1 MKNTVNK
8 YFEVKVKMQKTQE
21 DGTQKK
27 VSEQYVIEAATFGEA
42 ERRITECLKPYIE
55 GEFDVTDIKI
65 AGYCQIISTNQ
76 DTDKFFKA
84 KVSFVTLDETTGKEK
99 KTSEL
104 YLVQSD
110 TLESAESDVKSFMN
124 DSNTA
129 KRRCQELRF
138 SGAIARPFLPCVAH
152 DVMRAGR
159 LPT

>member
-27 VSEQYVIEAATFGEA
+27 VTEQYVVEAVTFGEA

-65 AGYCQIISTNQ
+65 AGYVQIVSGDENA
-76 DTDKFFKA
+76 DKYFKA
-84 KVSFVTLDETTGKEK
+84 KVSFLTLDETTGKEK

-104 YLVQSD
+104 YLVQSE
-110 TLESAESDVKSFMN
+110 TLESAESDVKTFLN
-124 DSNTA
+124 DGNTTISSIS
-129 KRRCQELRF
+129 ET
-138 SGAIARPFLPCVAH
+138 AIL
-152 DVMRAGR
+152 DVFT
-159 LPT
+159 LD

>member
-1 MKNTVNK
+1 MKNKVNK

-27 VSEQYVIEAATFGEA
+27 VSEQYVVEAATFGEA
-42 ERRITECLKPYIE
+42 ERRITYIE

-65 AGYCQIISTNQ
+65 AGYCQIINTNQ
-76 DTDKFFKA
+76 DADKFFKA

-110 TLESAESDVKSFMN
+110 TLESAESDVKSFLN

-129 KRRCQELRF
+129 ISSISETVIL
-138 SGAIARPFLPCVAH
+138 
-152 DVMRAGR
+152 DVFQ
-159 LPT
+159 LD

>member
-27 VSEQYVIEAATFGEA
+27 VTEQYVVEAATFGEA

-65 AGYCQIISTNQ
+65 TGYVHIVNG
-76 DTDKFFKA
+76 DENADKYFKA
-84 KVSFVTLDETTGKEK
+84 KVSFLTLDETTGKEK

-104 YLVQSD
+104 YLVQSE
-110 TLESAESDVKSFMN
+110 TLESAESDVKTFLN
-124 DSNTA
+124 DGNTTISSIS
-129 KRRCQELRF
+129 ET
-138 SGAIARPFLPCVAH
+138 AIL
-152 DVMRAGR
+152 DVFT
-159 LPT
+159 LD

>member
-27 VSEQYVIEAATFGEA
+27 VSEQYVVEATTFGEA

-65 AGYCQIISTNQ
+65 EGYCQIINTNQ
-76 DTDKFFKA
+76 DADKFFKA

-110 TLESAESDVKSFMN
+110 TLESAESDVKSFLN

-129 KRRCQELRF
+129 ISSISETVIL
-138 SGAIARPFLPCVAH
+138 
-152 DVMRAGR
+152 DVFQ
-159 LPT
+159 LD

>member
-27 VSEQYVIEAATFGEA
+27 VSEQYVVEAATFGEA

-55 GEFDVTDIKI
+55 GEFDVSDIKI
-65 AGYCQIISTNQ
+65 AGYVQIINTNQ
-76 DTDKFFKA
+76 DADKFFKA

-110 TLESAESDVKSFMN
+110 TLESAESDVKSFLN
-124 DSNTA
+124 DGNTA
-129 KRRCQELRF
+129 ISSISETVIL
-138 SGAIARPFLPCVAH
+138 
-152 DVMRAGR
+152 DVFQ
-159 LPT
+159 LD

>member
-27 VSEQYVIEAATFGEA
+27 VTEQYVVEAVTFGEA

-65 AGYCQIISTNQ
+65 AGYVQIVGGDENA
-76 DTDKFFKA
+76 DKYFKS
-84 KVSFVTLDETTGKEK
+84 KVSFLTLDETTGKEK

-104 YLVQSD
+104 YLVQSE
-110 TLESAESDVKSFMN
+110 TLESAESDVKTFLN
-124 DSNTA
+124 DGNTTISSIS
-129 KRRCQELRF
+129 ET
-138 SGAIARPFLPCVAH
+138 AIL
-152 DVMRAGR
+152 DVFT
-159 LPT
+159 LD